1 MAKNLA
7 SQTDRLKIR
16 IAEARLRLYRTALAW
31 CGDAMLADDLVQETL
46 VTAIE
51 KCTQLRDVERLF
63 PWMFKILNNKWYRH
77 LQKNKISA
85 DTLDDEFPSEEPSP
99 SGQCQE
105 LELVAQVRRAV
116 STLPIKERQVLS
128 LVDLDELSYC
138 EVAIALDIP
147 IGTVM
152 SRLHRARKQLLNKL
166 DNPRIETEPNSKH
179 LYRVK

>member
-1 MAKNLA
+1 MTKNPA
-7 SQTDRLKIR
+7 SQPDQQKAR
-16 IAEARLRLYRTALAW
+16 IADARLRLYRTALAW
-31 CGDAMLADDLVQETL
+31 CGDSMLADDLVQETI

-51 KCTQLRDVERLF
+51 KYAQLRDPKCLF
-63 PWMFKILNNKWYRH
+63 PWMYKILNNKWYRH
-77 LQKNKISA
+77 IKKELNSA
-85 DTLDDEFPSEEPSP
+85 DSLDDELPSEEPSP

-116 STLPIKERQVLS
+116 STLPIKERQVIS
-128 LVDLDELSYC
+128 LVDLEELSYC

-152 SRLHRARKQLLNKL
+152 SRLHRARKQLLDKL
-166 DNPRIETEPNSKH
+166 DNSQIGTEPNNRN